1 MQSHASRYVPG
12 FVYILVLFIAG
23 KLIFPDPR
31 AILAICALLLAA
43 AVFTQSAAEPSTSRG
58 NSGAGVPV
66 LP

>member
-1 MQSHASRYVPG
+1 
-12 FVYILVLFIAG
+12 
-23 KLIFPDPR
+23 
-31 AILAICALLLAA
+31 LAICALLLAA